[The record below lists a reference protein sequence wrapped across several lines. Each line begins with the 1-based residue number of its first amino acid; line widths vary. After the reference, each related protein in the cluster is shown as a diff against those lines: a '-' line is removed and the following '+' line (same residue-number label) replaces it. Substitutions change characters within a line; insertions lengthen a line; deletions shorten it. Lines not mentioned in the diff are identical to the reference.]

1 MEMDL
6 TLCGGFRPLLGHGE
20 ENSCEIKQKK
30 NKKKPNKQ
38 LGRHVCVNLMDWR
51 FEGDCELTVIIR
63 RLTNTET
70 RTCQCVF
77 MPGHKEGHCWK
88 CAGYTRIYCVINLWF
103 LFSSEPTC
111 ETWRSIMIIYNLNI
125 TFHLLYM
132 SHSQSE
138 TVWLQN
144 YQWLFIC
151 FASATMGHLSC
162 WLEDMWFS
170 DLRQTQS
177 PVTFLGLVQ
186 GPTPCQL
193 RVSLWEFSL
202 LLFSKMYS
210 FLADFH
216 LISQLWQ
223 KEEHDY
229 LWRVAIISVQVI
241 SQWDPTTLRMVATTA
256 VFPYNSLGWY
266 LVFASLYQ
274 TNPQLAHHHI

>member
-1 MEMDL
+1 MISDL
-6 TLCGGFRPLLGHGE
+6 TFTVLSFSHLESDLWVEGNKSQHIVSKYWDFFFCHLKNQVTKSPCHSTHLVAMVLEEFHFLLREGCHGDGLDSMRRVQASPGTRRRE
-20 ENSCEIKQKK
+20 FMWNKAKQKQ
-30 NKKKPNKQ
+30 KPNKQ

-51 FEGDCELTVIIR
+51 FEGDCELTVIIG

-170 DLRQTQS
+170 DLRQTQAQ
-177 PVTFLGLVQ
+177 LLV
-186 GPTPCQL
+186 
-193 RVSLWEFSL
+193 
-202 LLFSKMYS
+202 
-210 FLADFH
+210 
-216 LISQLWQ
+216 
-223 KEEHDY
+223 
-229 LWRVAIISVQVI
+229 
-241 SQWDPTTLRMVATTA
+241 
-256 VFPYNSLGWY
+256 N
-266 LVFASLYQ
+266 
-274 TNPQLAHHHI
+274 